1 MSFFDFF
8 DNSWKK
14 SFNELLATNREAV
27 DYYIKKKYKTYNDMR
42 PDDKSLIEDYLKT
55 YDTVFLPLTTYIE
68 PIEKLSKEAKKY
80 IVQRKNEV
88 TRLYSAFSKYSSPRK
103 RVLYLYSRFK
113 KDDIFDKVFGD
124 YLGENYD
131 INRLDYEQ
139 IIYIL
144 DNYQDLLFLV
154 SEIREKRIKKQKEL
168 RDRLR
173 ERAMERKI
181 SELINRQQNL
191 PTEISLTK
199 KHSEMTKRLRSLVD
213 ELISDYNSNGI
224 FERVC
229 RSLYTDFELTD
240 SLPDS
245 QYINILAHKSD
256 MEKEKKF
263 FELIGQESC
272 DESAYKSFLKTKE
285 LEDNHEG
292 VVYGL
297 EHFVELQIY
306 MTAQEK
312 HLQSLLWI
320 NIQKTI
326 NDTGK
331 TLAENFLQDFRCR
344 TLKMFID
351 AIDINGE
358 LTKKVLPFNHYS
370 QHDYT
375 YEEETVKRTRV
386 SYVYRNKHSAMGVK
400 NSIFTISQ
408 NTLDNISQFVFNLTD
423 QSNDGGAIVVLG
435 TSGADDIVRYNNFH
449 FWSLRNIMIKHGI
462 NCINLVDLDRC
473 NIKKHIIVVEMVSEV
488 ERLRDTCRGL
498 SKKFPGSTIS
508 YISIYNEL
516 TKDQLIKLIEGK

>member
-1 MSFFDFF
+1 MSFFNFF
-8 DNSWKK
+8 DNSWEK

-27 DYYIKKKYKTYNDMR
+27 DYYIKNKYKVYNDMR

-88 TRLYSAFSKYSSPRK
+88 IRLYSAFSKYSSPRK

-124 YLGENYD
+124 YLGDNYD

-229 RSLYTDFELTD
+229 RSLYTSFKLTD

-245 QYINILAHKSD
+245 QYINILAHKSY

-285 LEDNHEG
+285 FEDNHEA
-292 VVYGL
+292 VIYGL
-297 EHFVELQIY
+297 EHFVEFKIY
-306 MTAQEK
+306 MIAHEKYAQS
-312 HLQSLLWI
+312 QLWI
-320 NIQKTI
+320 NIQKSI
-326 NDTGK
+326 NDIGK
-331 TLAENFLQDFRCR
+331 KLADNLLPDFRCR
-344 TLKMFID
+344 TLKMYID
-351 AIDINGE
+351 TIDINSE
-358 LTKKVLPFNHYS
+358 QTKKVLPFNHYS

-375 YEEETVKRTRV
+375 YEEKTIERTST
-386 SYVYRNKHSAMGVK
+386 SYVYYNKHTAMDAK
-400 NSIFTISQ
+400 NSIITCSQ
-408 NTLDNISQFVFNLTD
+408 NTINNISQFVFNLMD
-423 QSNDGGAIVVLG
+423 QSNDGGVSVVLG
-435 TSGADDIVRYNNFH
+435 TSGADDVERYNNFH
-449 FWSLRNIMIKHGI
+449 FWSLRNRMIKHGI
-462 NCINLVDLDRC
+462 NCTNLVDLDSC
-473 NIKKHIIVVEMVSEV
+473 IIKKHIIVVEMVSEV

-508 YISIYNEL
+508 YISLYNEL
-516 TKDQLIKLIEGK
+516 TKVQLTKITEGK